1 VLSMGFTMDPGGVAA
16 CRRFVVNTL
25 GGWPETT
32 IEKAVLLASELV
44 SNSIVHAS
52 SGVLAVGVVHGSLRL
67 EVLDGS
73 REAPKRLPHGSN
85 DSHGRGL
92 HIVDALA
99 DDWGVDISDSGKTVW
114 ATIESPG

>member
-1 VLSMGFTMDPGGVAA
+1 MGFTMDPGAVAA
-16 CRRFVVNTL
+16 CREFVADIL
-25 GGWPETT
+25 QACPAST
-32 IEKAVLLASELV
+32 IERAVLLTSELV

-52 SGVLAVGVVHGSLRL
+52 PGVLALGVVHGSIRL

-73 REAPKRLPHGSN
+73 CEAPKWLPSGDH
-85 DSHGRGL
+85 DTHGRGL

-114 ATIESPG
+114 ATIATPGC